1 MIWLTE
7 EMRLQL
13 KNDEGKF
20 FSLKGIS
27 GVEPKASVLPMSYDI
42 PPDDTK
48 LVTYKL
54 KYLIGLNP
62 TCPSASARIETVT
75 WKKPFAIK

>member
-1 MIWLTE
+1 MKEIFLP
-7 EMRLQL
+7 RLDL
-13 KNDEGKF
+13 NLGP
-20 FSLKGIS
+20 L
-27 GVEPKASVLPMSYDI
+27 EPNASVLPMSYAI

-48 LVTYKL
+48 LFIYKL